1 MMAYDFKKMEEKLN
15 FLASHFEFEMT
26 SLRTGRATPALLEN
40 VRVEVYG
47 SANQLKNVASIVVE
61 DAKTLL
67 VQPWDKGLMETIS
80 KAIET
85 SNIGVQPVVAK
96 DSIRISLPSLTEER
110 RKALVK
116 ILKEKTEEAKISLRK
131 ARDEVWRDIQEKEKA
146 KTISEDEKFR
156 FKEEMEKKIK
166 HGGEKLDEIAAK
178 KEREIME

>member
-1 MMAYDFKKMEEKLN
+1 MAYDFKKLEERLN
-15 FLASHFEFEMT
+15 SLTNHFESEIA
-26 SLRTGRATPALLEN
+26 SLRTGRASPALFEN
-40 VRVEVYG
+40 IKVDAYG
-47 SANQLKNVASIVVE
+47 TINPLKNVASIINE

-67 VQPWDKGLMETIS
+67 VQPWDKSLMEIIS

-85 SNIGVQPVVAK
+85 ANMGVQPVVAK
-96 DSIRISLPSLTEER
+96 DSIRISLPPLTEER